1 MTPVIPIIIVTDVDG
16 PLHSGVNDSCNDRL
30 HRSRTCG
37 AGFLWSQWRGKFS
50 PSRPESEFGSGGG
63 VYLEDQPEEDIEE
76 AGDDN
81 EDYFEGYDSIIP
93 SARHQLEV
101 ANFTSEKLKLIIPEP
116 KELEWW
122 EIEGGD
128 DGSCDEGSEDDED
141 DESDSEFDEDEDE
154 DQESDYENGDDERE
168 DDSDDDDSG
177 EDSDLGESEDN
188 NTILGIANPPSGPGA
203 LVPYPYQKPNSST
216 IIHTYAKGVGLVNLD
231 AQDIEKGND
240 GPPTHPNVTD
250 SDLGSCIL
258 PVGNIC
264 LIGDKGLPGGRP
276 HR

>member
-1 MTPVIPIIIVTDVDG
+1 MTP
-16 PLHSGVNDSCNDRL
+16 
-30 HRSRTCG
+30 
-37 AGFLWSQWRGKFS
+37 FS

-81 EDYFEGYDSIIP
+81 EDYFEGYDGIIP

-250 SDLGSCIL
+250 SDLGSCSSCTNVLPTPVIHSPLCIL